1 MATQKPTP
9 ENTPLPG
16 GGSYRWSESLPGW
29 VEYCDGMPVAT
40 PATQQTTNAPTLE

>member
-1 MATQKPTP
+1 MATQARTP

-29 VEYCDGMPVAT
+29 VEYYDGAPVDAQ
-40 PATQQTTNAPTLE
+40 PSPQTNPAPTEE